1 MIGRTAAPP
10 NAMRASVDG
19 SGIVFDV
26 RVPRGSVTPS
36 AQSHG
41 DKFFLDDFSSA
52 IGPRPNGR
60 MLYGAGV
67 YGESIRIGGSPGTGR
82 FNTVAAS

>member
-1 MIGRTAAPP
+1 MIGRTAAPLSTT
-10 NAMRASVDG
+10 RASVDG

-41 DKFFLDDFSSA
+41 DKFFLDECSLT
-52 IGPRPNGR
+52 GPSPSGR
-60 MLYGAGV
+60 IRYGAGL
-67 YGESIRIGGSPGTGR
+67 YG
-82 FNTVAAS
+82 